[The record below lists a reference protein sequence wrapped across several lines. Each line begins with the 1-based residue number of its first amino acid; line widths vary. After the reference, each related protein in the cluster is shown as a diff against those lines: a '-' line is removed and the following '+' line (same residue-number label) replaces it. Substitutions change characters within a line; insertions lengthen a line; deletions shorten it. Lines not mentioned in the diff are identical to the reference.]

1 MKKKNTVVI
10 KERDEWSGLAQLIG
24 NLVAKYAEEIDFDS
38 LPDPDKYLW
47 TRVVQKSYM
56 MFVKERKKRDKE
68 KKDIEFVLMI

>member
-56 MFVKERKKRDKE
+56 MFAKERKKRNKE